1 MAGTIG
7 FTSSGIWSANMI
19 IRYNADDLRRY
30 QQACL
35 ARVTPSLTLAP
46 RVRSSHTPGA
56 DSNTDGASNS
66 PSPTSGGSSG
76 GGSGQ
81 NGYVPIGGGN
91 STFSIPGTLH
101 AISPT
106 SRSGSSQSGG
116 SCDSYGQRGPSAGG
130 TTMWHQF
137 GPPAMSEPDP
147 QVAKLNMNMTGQTYS
162 SQPRPSYK
170 RLASQTLGPELIKRT
185 AVPGR
190 GSDGGGNDRHEDD
203 GSGGNGDVFKYE
215 IPDPPPPIARKRCN
229 SSPTYNSVGFQ
240 PLPAFSAGASAATGH
255 GNSALLPPVP
265 HSHNSHAQMTQ
276 S

>member
-1 MAGTIG
+1 MAGTIC

-46 RVRSSHTPGA
+46 RIRNSHTPGA
-56 DSNTDGASNS
+56 DSNTDEASNS
-66 PSPTSGGSSG
+66 PSPISGGSSG

-81 NGYVPIGGGN
+81 SGYVPIGGGDITFNIPPGN
-91 STFSIPGTLH
+91 SH

-116 SCDSYGQRGPSAGG
+116 SCDSYGQRGPNAGA

-147 QVAKLNMNMTGQTYS
+147 QVAKLNMNLTGQIGQTCS
-162 SQPRPSYK
+162 SQLRPGYK

-185 AVPGR
+185 AVSGR
-190 GSDGGGNDRHEDD
+190 GDDGGGNDRCGDNA
-203 GSGGNGDVFKYE
+203 GGGNDDVFGYE

-240 PLPAFSAGASAATGH
+240 PLPPFSAGASAATGH
-255 GNSALLPPVP
+255 GNSALLPPLPPVP
-265 HSHNSHAQMTQ
+265 HPP
-276 S
+276 